1 MNENSI
7 LKTIR
12 HICTLNAFSFKN
24 QLTKQKDRNLKN
36 HQNLH
41 TSVVVS
47 SVRLTD
53 CFLFADF

>member
-7 LKTIR
+7 LNTIR
-12 HICTLNAFSFKN
+12 HICTLNVFSSKN

-36 HQNLH
+36 NQNLH
-41 TSVVVS
+41 TSIVVF

-53 CFLFADF
+53 CFLFAHF